1 MNFETISIEQKNNIH
16 TIYLNR
22 PDRLNAWTPQ
32 MASELRK
39 SMDEATKDNN
49 VKVIVITGTGR
60 GFCAGADM
68 DSLNSIDADEREKE
82 QQNSPYSAFDDDWPL
97 DFQRAQ
103 TWFPSVPK
111 PIIAA
116 VNGPAAGLGM
126 IISMWCDIRFA
137 SKSAIFSTAFS
148 KRGLIAEHGMSWLL
162 PRLVGMGNALDMAL
176 TARRISSEEAEKI
189 GFVNKVFD
197 DDVFLQEVNNYCETL
212 AKEVSPRSMKIMK
225 RQMWQGLLQG
235 LDNAVSIADEEMLK
249 SFASEDF
256 KEGVAHYI
264 EKRAPKFSGK

>member
-1 MNFETISIEQKNNIH
+1 
-16 TIYLNR
+16 
-22 PDRLNAWTPQ
+22 
-32 MASELRK
+32 MASEIRK
-39 SMDEATKDNN
+39 TMDEATKNNN

-126 IISMWCDIRFA
+126 ILSMWCDIRFA
-137 SKSAIFSTAFS
+137 SKSAIFFAISFFSTKPACS
-148 KRGLIAEHGMSWLL
+148 SWLACCAIL
-162 PRLVGMGNALDMAL
+162 KAASTVFSNAL
-176 TARRISSEEAEKI
+176 S
-189 GFVNKVFD
+189 
-197 DDVFLQEVNNYCETL
+197 
-212 AKEVSPRSMKIMK
+212 
-225 RQMWQGLLQG
+225 
-235 LDNAVSIADEEMLK
+235 LK
-249 SFASEDF
+249 SELLALPFLPSM
-256 KEGVAHYI
+256 
-264 EKRAPKFSGK
+264 

>member
-1 MNFETISIEQKNNIH
+1 MNFKTISIEQKNNIH

-32 MASELRK
+32 MASEIRQ

-126 IISMWCDIRFA
+126 ILSMWCDIRFA

-162 PRLVGMGNALDMAL
+162 PRLVGM
-176 TARRISSEEAEKI
+176 
-189 GFVNKVFD
+189 
-197 DDVFLQEVNNYCETL
+197 
-212 AKEVSPRSMKIMK
+212 
-225 RQMWQGLLQG
+225 
-235 LDNAVSIADEEMLK
+235 
-249 SFASEDF
+249 
-256 KEGVAHYI
+256 
-264 EKRAPKFSGK
+264 